1 MQIHCLD
8 AKVNESAENASLS
21 SPGFNCSFFY
31 ETRNE
36 TKKKRRAKIWGE
48 FGYRNME
55 AVVKYKT
62 TSFEC

>member
-21 SPGFNCSFFY
+21 SPGFNCSFF
-31 ETRNE
+31 TKQE
-36 TKKKRRAKIWGE
+36 TKQKKWESKDLGE

-62 TSFEC
+62 TS